1 MVEHYRPY
9 FLIRKKK
16 LYYDNNYF
24 LRYFFYLPE
33 VLGAMTSV
41 LLIWA
46 LTGIFVYVAALRIR
60 TGEYNIEPDMMML
73 VSGCGVVFNVILALV
88 LHGCASDIG

>member
-1 MVEHYRPY
+1 
-9 FLIRKKK
+9 
-16 LYYDNNYF
+16 
-24 LRYFFYLPE
+24 
-33 VLGAMTSV
+33 MTSV

-88 LHGCASDIG
+88 LHGCASDIGVLVFFYIYYLLIFQLFKGLNN